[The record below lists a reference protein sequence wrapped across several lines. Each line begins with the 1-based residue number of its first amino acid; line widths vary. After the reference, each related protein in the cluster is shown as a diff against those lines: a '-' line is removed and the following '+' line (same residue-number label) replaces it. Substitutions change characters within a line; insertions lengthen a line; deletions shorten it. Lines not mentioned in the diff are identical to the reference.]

1 MSELKINSLK
11 IENPET
17 NEIIIGQGN
26 FTVKTIEDFYN
37 ALVSAAPEIEFGV
50 GMNEAK
56 PKLTRVNGN
65 NKELIQRAGETC
77 KKIAAGHV
85 FVIYFKKAFPI
96 HVLNAVKAL
105 PTVCCIYCATSN
117 ELELIMAETGLG
129 KSVIGVVDGTA
140 AEKIENEEEKKH
152 RIELL
157 KKLGFRK

>member
-1 MSELKINSLK
+1 MSEVKIKSLK

-26 FTVKTIEDFYN
+26 FTVKTIEDFYD
-37 ALVSAAPEIEFGV
+37 ALVGAVPEIEFGV

-77 KKIAAGHV
+77 RNIGAGHV
-85 FVIYFKKAFPI
+85 FVIYFKNAFPI

-105 PTVCCIYCATSN
+105 PTVCSIYCATSN
-117 ELELIMAETGLG
+117 ELELIIAETTLG
-129 KSVIGVVDGTA
+129 KSVIGVIDGTA
-140 AEKIENEEEKKH
+140 AEKIEDKEEEKQ